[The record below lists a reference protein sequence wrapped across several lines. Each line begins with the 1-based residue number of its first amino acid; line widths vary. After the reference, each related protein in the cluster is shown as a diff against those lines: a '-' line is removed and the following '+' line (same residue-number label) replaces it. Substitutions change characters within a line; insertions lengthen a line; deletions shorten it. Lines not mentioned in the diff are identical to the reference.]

1 MDSLC
6 KKPLNSMNKLR
17 ERAKGYIQMEEM
29 SRLKNKV
36 RQDESK
42 RDRREGGRKTDSH
55 KSDKRHKLD
64 KLQPLP
70 KEPRSR
76 LTRAKYSRYHYS
88 HDHITKDCWALK
100 ENIEERIRVKHLSHF
115 IKWMDNHLAGV
126 RPGRHQED
134 QHRNHDADRKRDR
147 SLARLGHK
155 KNFRLKEPTRL
166 GEDACITFLLSPRL
180 TRVEVK
186 YGVSYHKYASHI
198 DPSTH
203 FLFFIPK
210 NVAPIPT
217 LRAVRKQGVALRIS
231 TNMTHAMFYRSSNE
245 TLALVRKTRKP
256 ISAYEIIGLMRD
268 KSVFAGLYE
277 IWA

>member
-1 MDSLC
+1 MLLALRPDKFMDSLC

-70 KEPRSR
+70 KEPRFKRYTSLMTNWTTILEEAFNVEVPIKLPPPLPPRSR

-126 RPGRHQED
+126 RPGGHQED

-147 SLARLGHK
+147 V
-155 KNFRLKEPTRL
+155 
-166 GEDACITFLLSPRL
+166 EDRG
-180 TRVEVK
+180 RQR
-186 YGVSYHKYASHI
+186 HH
-198 DPSTH
+198 
-203 FLFFIPK
+203 
-210 NVAPIPT
+210 
-217 LRAVRKQGVALRIS
+217 
-231 TNMTHAMFYRSSNE
+231 
-245 TLALVRKTRKP
+245 
-256 ISAYEIIGLMRD
+256 
-268 KSVFAGLYE
+268 
-277 IWA
+277 